1 MSQRA
6 DLGMQVVVS
15 NSLGPVKAGFV
26 RVFRLAHEV
35 LREIFDEA
43 AYSRYLA
50 RHALA
55 SSTDTYGAF
64 LREADQTLEHK
75 PRCC

>member
-1 MSQRA
+1 
-6 DLGMQVVVS
+6 
-15 NSLGPVKAGFV
+15 
-26 RVFRLAHEV
+26 
-35 LREIFDEA
+35 LREIFDES